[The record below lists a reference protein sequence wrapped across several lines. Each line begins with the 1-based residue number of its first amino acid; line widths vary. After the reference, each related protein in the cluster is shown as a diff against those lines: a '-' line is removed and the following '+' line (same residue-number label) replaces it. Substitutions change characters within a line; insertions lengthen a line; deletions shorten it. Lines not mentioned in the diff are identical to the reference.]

1 MPRIET
7 RTVKIAK
14 TAHHRGRK
22 ATRNE
27 RAQSKAEQEA
37 RFFNRFKRLEARK
50 ARAQQQITTR
60 SDGVTRCSKC
70 PPRHCCDSCA
80 RINKARQQAGL
91 IRPKGSPEPHPN
103 NCMRCIPDK
112 SIKSRPRTPEA
123 TGTFEVLSIDVV
135 PLGGGWYL
143 GQAFL
148 GRECVYER
156 KFRSRDKA
164 RQYAVNSMVDIRE
177 GLRFEQLL
185 QRA

>member
-7 RTVKIAK
+7 RTIKAPK
-14 TAHHRGRK
+14 P
-22 ATRNE
+22 ATRRSKAAQERKDLADYRKDQKRRE
-27 RAQSKAEQEA
+27 RAHKQ
-37 RFFNRFKRLEARK
+37 LT
-50 ARAQQQITTR
+50 IR
-60 SDGVTRCSKC
+60 SDGVTRCPKC
-70 PPRHCCDSCA
+70 QPLRCCDSCA

-112 SIKSRPRTPEA
+112 SIKSRPRTPET

-185 QRA
+185 QHA